1 MDFDDCDYS
10 CQQVPSRSRGE
21 KVLMKDRD
29 QIEKTRL
36 AARHENFEH
45 HVIVDNIIK
54 PEKESALAIDDVDR
68 FNRDYTQD
76 QKTTKNFNYER
87 TWARAAT
94 RHRLQDEYERSIEN
108 RRKQE
113 EAEAAKV
120 AAEVAKHDFNVESVC
135 YDPVTNQVPGQDTL
149 KGTTQRTL
157 DDQREVMREARA
169 RRLQHTMN
177 STQYDPITG
186 QPRNF
191 W

>member
-10 CQQVPSRSRGE
+10 CQQVPSRSRNE

-36 AARHENFEH
+36 AARHECFEH

-54 PEKESALAIDDVDR
+54 PEQNSSLSIDDVDR

-76 QKTTKNFNYER
+76 QKNTKKFEYDR

-94 RHRLQDEYERSIEN
+94 RHKLQEEYAKSIEL
-108 RRKQE
+108 RRQQE
-113 EAEAAKV
+113 EEEAAKV
-120 AAEVAKHDFNVESVC
+120 AKEVAKHDFNQESVC
-135 YDPVTNQVPGQDTL
+135 YDPVTNIVPDESAF
-149 KGTTQRTL
+149 KGSTQRTL
-157 DDQREVMREARA
+157 DTQRETLRDARA
-169 RRLQHTMN
+169 RRIQHNAN

-186 QPRNF
+186 QLRNY